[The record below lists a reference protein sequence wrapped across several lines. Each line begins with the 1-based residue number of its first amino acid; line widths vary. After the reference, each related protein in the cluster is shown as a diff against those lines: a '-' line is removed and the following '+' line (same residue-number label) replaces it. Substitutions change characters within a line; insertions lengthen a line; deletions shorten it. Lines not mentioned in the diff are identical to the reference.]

1 MLVKEKSLT
10 NVLGDHFSSTKLDKY
25 GLLPKRRP
33 VFVVIGKPIH
43 VEKAEDGNPTLE
55 QLQELQQKYIE
66 SVLAIWEKY
75 KDKFS
80 PNRTQELRI
89 VA

>member
-1 MLVKEKSLT
+1 MT
-10 NVLGDHFSSTKLDKY
+10 NVLGESRSPLTKLDKY

-66 SVLAIWEKY
+66 SVLGIWERY

-89 VA
+89 IA